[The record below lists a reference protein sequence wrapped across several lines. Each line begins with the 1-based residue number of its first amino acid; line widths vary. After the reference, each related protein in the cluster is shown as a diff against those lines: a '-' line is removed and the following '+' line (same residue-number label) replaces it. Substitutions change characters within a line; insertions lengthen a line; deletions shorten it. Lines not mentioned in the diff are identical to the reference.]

1 MLGSLTK
8 KRSVVA
14 LGAVLVLA
22 LAGGAVAY
30 FSSSGSGS
38 GSASVGTSTAFQ
50 IAGTTSGAL
59 YPGQS
64 STVTFSVTN
73 PGGGSQQLGTISLT
87 GVKACSAGSTWSVA
101 NSNCGS
107 GTEVTGCETSTQT
120 ASSNSADFSMANVAE
135 NQVIPA
141 GATYGSGGSGSLT
154 SGTGTLTMN
163 DLSSSQDLC
172 KGVSLYL
179 QFSS

>member
-1 MLGSLTK
+1 MFESLTK
-8 KRSVVA
+8 KRTVVA
-14 LGAVLVLA
+14 LGAILVLA

-50 IAGTTSGAL
+50 IAGTSSGAL

-73 PGGGSQQLGTISLT
+73 PGGGSQQLGTISLS
-87 GVKACSAGSTWSVA
+87 GIKACSAGSTWSVV
-101 NSNCGS
+101 NNNCGTGS
-107 GTEVTGCETSTQT
+107 EVASCESSSQT
-120 ASSNSADFSMANVAE
+120 ASSTTVNFSMANVVE

-154 SGTGTLTMN
+154 TGTGTLTMN
-163 DLSSSQDLC
+163 NLTSSQDPC

-179 QFSS
+179 EFSS